1 MKSTILAALAAI
13 LTCMSTLPGWA
24 VAPVGASKVEPIVR
38 HVAEG
43 FFTDRMP
50 GAVRAIW
57 PSVYAFVCEGN
68 GSVYTASAFL
78 VGKTDSGKTST
89 YYFMTAGHAVEDC
102 RAPRRYLTQDVNRPR
117 FESDGI
123 TLAAPLPR
131 LGGISTV
138 YVDDAY
144 DLAVVKVEA
153 SAELRIGNPVRAGDQ
168 CDGALRRE
176 VYAVG
181 FPGVGK
187 RRSLRLNREA
197 KRWSEGRFV
206 GYGKAEFRGVEFIY
220 IASSVDLLPGSSG
233 GPVVDEN
240 GELIGVVAKGAA
252 SQENGFRYDVDA
264 QKQDDWQTFL
274 VPCRAVSA
282 IIQRSGIGK

>member
-1 MKSTILAALAAI
+1 MKRTCRLALGVL
-13 LTCMSTLPGWA
+13 LTC
-24 VAPVGASKVEPIVR
+24 ASPACGFA
-38 HVAEG
+38 AEG
-43 FFTDRMP
+43 FFTDKAP
-50 GAVRAIW
+50 PAVRAIW

-78 VGKTDSGKTST
+78 VGKANSGTTAT
-89 YYFMTAGHAVEDC
+89 YYFMTAGHAIEDC
-102 RAPRRYLTQDVNRPR
+102 RSPRRYLTEDVNRPR

-123 TLAAPLPR
+123 TLAAAPQR
-131 LGGISTV
+131 LDSVSTV

-153 SAELRIGNPVRAGDQ
+153 SAALRIGNPVRAGDQ
-168 CDGALRRE
+168 CDKAVRRE

-187 RRSLRLNREA
+187 RLSLRLNRDA
-197 KRWSEGRFV
+197 KRWSKGRFV
-206 GYGKAEFRGVEFIY
+206 GYGKAEFRGVESLY
-220 IASSVDLLPGSSG
+220 IASSVDSLPGSSG

-252 SQENGFRYDVDA
+252 SAENAFRYDVDA
-264 QKQDDWQTFL
+264 QKKDDWQTFL